1 MQHHENICC
10 NEYRSDVSKKK
21 PPDRHDAARATSI
34 SGRENPMQAL
44 KKTTVFAA
52 LLALTTVAASAQAS
66 KWQIDPAHSEADFT
80 IRHMG
85 ISNVHGR
92 FGNISGT
99 LTLDENEIAKSSVN
113 ADIDIT
119 TVDTGVAQRDTHLK
133 SPDFFDV
140 AKYPQMTFT
149 SKSLS
154 SVNGQLQL
162 TGDLTIHGVTKPVI
176 LALDGPSKEQL
187 DPYGK
192 VRRAFSATTTIHRQD
207 FGLVWNGNLKS
218 GDSVLGDDVK
228 VELDIEL
235 IKQ

>member
-1 MQHHENICC
+1 
-10 NEYRSDVSKKK
+10 
-21 PPDRHDAARATSI
+21 
-34 SGRENPMQAL
+34 MQAL
-44 KKTTVFAA
+44 RKTAIFAA
-52 LLALTTVAASAQAS
+52 VLTFTAAAASAQIS

-162 TGDLTIHGVTKPVI
+162 
-176 LALDGPSKEQL
+176 
-187 DPYGK
+187 
-192 VRRAFSATTTIHRQD
+192 
-207 FGLVWNGNLKS
+207 
-218 GDSVLGDDVK
+218 
-228 VELDIEL
+228 
-235 IKQ
+235 

>member
-1 MQHHENICC
+1 
-10 NEYRSDVSKKK
+10 
-21 PPDRHDAARATSI
+21 
-34 SGRENPMQAL
+34 MQAL
-44 KKTTVFAA
+44 RKSAVFTALVAFAA
-52 LLALTTVAASAQAS
+52 AAASAEAT

-80 IRHMG
+80 IKHMG

-92 FGNISGT
+92 FGNVNGT
-99 LTLDENEIAKSSVN
+99 LSLDDKDITKSDVN
-113 ADIDIT
+113 ATVDIT

-133 SPDFFDV
+133 SADFFD
-140 AKYPQMTFT
+140 ASKYPTMTFV

-154 SVNGQLQL
+154 NNNGQLQL
-162 TGDLTIHGVTKPVI
+162 NGDLTIHGVTKPVT

-192 VRRAFSATTTIHRQD
+192 IRRGFSATTTIHRQD
-207 FGLVWNGNLKS
+207 YGLTWNGNLKS
-218 GDSVLGDDVK
+218 GDAVLADDVK

>member
-1 MQHHENICC
+1 MQVI
-10 NEYRSDVSKKK
+10 R
-21 PPDRHDAARATSI
+21 
-34 SGRENPMQAL
+34 
-44 KKTTVFAA
+44 KTAIFTAV
-52 LLALTTVAASAQAS
+52 LAVATVAASAQVS

-80 IRHMG
+80 IKHMG

-92 FGNISGT
+92 FGNVSGV
-99 LTLDENEIAKSSVN
+99 LTLDEKDITKSTVN
-113 ADIDIT
+113 ATIDIS

-140 AKYPQMTFT
+140 AKYAQMTFA

-154 SVNGQLQL
+154 NANGQLQL
-162 TGDLTIHGVTKPVI
+162 TGDLTIHGVTKTVT
-176 LALDGPSKEQL
+176 LALDGPSKEQV

-192 VRRAFSATTTIHRQD
+192 TRRGFSATTTIHRQD
-207 FGLVWNGNLKS
+207 FGLTWNGNLKS
-218 GDSVLGDDVK
+218 GDTVLGDDVK